1 MSMEG
6 DFSQRMGF
14 RPVTPDIQLDNINGD
29 LRTSMWSVLTASYLN
44 GYRPKVGSSY
54 RYVSGSNRQTFAT
67 RYFFSFRKTAI
78 DQIPTRWSDFVSQL
92 RQDYFAYSWH
102 RVYSFLEFVLA
113 NVEESTAARVS
124 SELNSVLE
132 REGSGYR
139 IVDGN
144 VCPITSSEEM
154 GAVEEAL
161 AAGSAYAG
169 VSEHLSAAIRML
181 SDKQNPDYR
190 NSIKESIS
198 AVESIARH
206 VTGDSSATLGQA
218 IKVLERKHQLHQ
230 GLKTAFSAL
239 YGYTNDA
246 DGIRHSLMDDG
257 KTLTSADARFMLI
270 TRSAFVSFVID
281 ALRD

>member
-1 MSMEG
+1 MDG

-14 RPVTPDIQLDNINGD
+14 RPMKPDIQLDDINAD
-29 LRTSMWSVLTASYLN
+29 LLTSIWSVFTTSYLS
-44 GYRPKVGSSY
+44 GYRPMAGSSY
-54 RYVSGSNRQTFAT
+54 RNVKGSNRHSFAH
-67 RYFFSFRKTAI
+67 RYYFSFRKTAI
-78 DQIPTRWSDFVSQL
+78 DRIPTGWSEFVSQL
-92 RQDYFAYSWH
+92 RKDYFSYSWH

-113 NVEESTAARVS
+113 NVDENIATRLS
-124 SELNSVLE
+124 SDFNLVLE

-139 IVDGN
+139 VVDGY
-144 VCPITSSEEM
+144 VCPITSPEEM

-270 TRSAFVSFVID
+270 TCSAFVSFVID

>member
-14 RPVTPDIQLDNINGD
+14 RPMKPNVQLNDINDD
-29 LRTSMWSVLTASYLN
+29 LLTSLWSVFTADFLN
-44 GYRPKVGSSY
+44 GYRPKVGSNY
-54 RYVSGSNRQTFAT
+54 HHVKGSNRHLFAT
-67 RYFFSFRKTAI
+67 RYYFAFRKTAI
-78 DQIPTRWSDFVSQL
+78 DKIPVAWSDFVSQL
-92 RQDYFAYSWH
+92 RKDYFNYPWH
-102 RVYSFLEFVLA
+102 RVYSFLEFVLSDVDQSIA
-113 NVEESTAARVS
+113 TRLS
-124 SELNSVLE
+124 SDFNAVLE
-132 REGSGYR
+132 REGSGFR
-139 IVDGN
+139 VVDGY
-144 VCPITSSEEM
+144 VCPITSAEEM

-169 VSEHLSAAIRML
+169 VSEHLSAAVRML

-270 TRSAFVSFVID
+270 TCSAFVSFVID